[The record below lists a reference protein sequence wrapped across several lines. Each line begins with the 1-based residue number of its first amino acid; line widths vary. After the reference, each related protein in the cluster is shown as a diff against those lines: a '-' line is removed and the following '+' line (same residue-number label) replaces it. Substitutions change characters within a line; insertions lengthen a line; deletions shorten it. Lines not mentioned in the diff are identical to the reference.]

1 MTPDFTRTGAFHID
15 GRFATAIHYR
25 AAPGLP
31 QDTPVSLRFLN
42 GRHEVAQA
50 QLSPDQARQLL
61 GPENFAA
68 LEKAAQRAR
77 HKQPSEDAVGPP
89 APVQGRLQG
98 PHLHYRR
105 VVVEGPQATQA
116 SMENAIHE
124 GTAVRSVAARPRG
137 EAPLAPADPSALAQE
152 PATPL
157 LESAT
162 PDAPA
167 RQRRIPDS
175 VTARFLRMDN
185 RFYFPDKTLAFIDDG
200 WRLQAPSAHREVV
213 RSLVDIALARGW
225 SSITVTGQGEFRAAV
240 WREAA
245 SRGVEV
251 KGYAPSPLEQQAM
264 ERSQPQAVTAPSAP
278 TPSPAKAQ
286 ALRGSD
292 PRSDIALARQHPDL
306 VDAVVTLWLGDQF
319 ARSRWADQPQQRA
332 HFVAQVRER
341 LAQKVERGEPL
352 HGLALRREV
361 QQLLHEPVPQNRA
374 RVLDLTR
381 TGRAAARG
389 HGEDARMPHP

>member
-1 MTPDFTRTGAFHID
+1 MAPDFTRTGAFHID

-50 QLSPDQARQLL
+50 QLPPDQAKQLL

-124 GTAVRSVAARPRG
+124 GTAVQSVVARPRG

-200 WRLQAPSAHREVV
+200 SRLQAPSAHREVV
-213 RSLVDIALARGW
+213 RSLVDIAQARGW
-225 SSITVTGQGEFRAAV
+225 SSITVTGQSEFRAAV

-245 SRGVEV
+245 SRGLAVQ
-251 KGYAPSPLEQQAM
+251 GYAPSPLEQQAM
-264 ERSQPQAVTAPSAP
+264 ERSQPQGVTASNAP
-278 TPSPAKAQ
+278 TTTPAKAQEQ

-319 ARSRWADQPQQRA
+319 ARSRWADQPQQQAR
-332 HFVAQVRER
+332 FVAQVSER
-341 LAQKVERGEPL
+341 LTQKVERGEPL
-352 HGLALRREV
+352 HGPTMRREV
-361 QQLLHEPVPQNRA
+361 QQLLNPPSRSRSHV
-374 RVLDLTR
+374 TR
-381 TGRAAARG
+381 D
-389 HGEDARMPHP
+389 EVVRMH